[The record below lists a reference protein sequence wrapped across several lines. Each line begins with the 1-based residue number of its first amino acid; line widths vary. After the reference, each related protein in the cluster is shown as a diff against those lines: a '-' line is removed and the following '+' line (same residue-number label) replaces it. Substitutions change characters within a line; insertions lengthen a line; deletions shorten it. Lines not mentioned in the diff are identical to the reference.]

1 MTIRDVKA
9 IYIMP
14 MEADERVP
22 VYQQNII
29 VRTVRGEEFEIVL
42 QAPKKQ
48 NLKLRKKRSYWREP
62 LIYIPEEDIPY

>member
-14 MEADERVP
+14 MEADETVP
-22 VYQQNII
+22 VYQQNVI
-29 VRTVRGEEFEIVL
+29 VRTEQGEEVEIVL
-42 QAPKKQ
+42 QAPNKQ

-62 LIYIPEEDIPY
+62 LIYISAEDIPF

>member
-14 MEADERVP
+14 MEADESVP
-22 VYQQNII
+22 VYQQNI
-29 VRTVRGEEFEIVL
+29 TVQTERGEEFEIVL

-48 NLKLRKKRSYWREP
+48 NLKLRKKRS
-62 LIYIPEEDIPY
+62 

>member
-1 MTIRDVKA
+1 MTIRDVKT
-9 IYIMP
+9 IHIMP
-14 MEADERVP
+14 MEADESVP

-29 VRTVRGEEFEIVL
+29 VRTVRGEEFDIVL

-62 LIYIPEEDIPY
+62 LIYISAEDIPF